1 MKVNYQ
7 KHYIFNQTK
16 LLMNNSISF
25 GYHYIGSHTIIKL
38 NMNLTPADADEIRN
52 LFGFSVVHVGRHES
66 MLCRIEGVVPWNGM
80 GNENFREWFN
90 KLEIYKI
97 NAKMEK
103 LATKKAEVLDR
114 ALNAQ
119 NLLINL
125 NDLPF

>member
-1 MKVNYQ
+1 
-7 KHYIFNQTK
+7 
-16 LLMNNSISF
+16 MNKSIPF
-25 GYHYIGSHTIIKL
+25 GYHYVGSHTIIKL

-52 LFGFSVVHVGRHES
+52 MPGFSVKYVGRYDS
-66 MLCRIEGVVPWNGM
+66 MLCRIEAVVPWNGM

-103 LATKKAEVLDR
+103 LANRKASLLDV
-114 ALNAQ
+114 AIGAE
-119 NLLINL
+119 NLLADL

>member
-1 MKVNYQ
+1 
-7 KHYIFNQTK
+7 
-16 LLMNNSISF
+16 MNKTIPF
-25 GYHYIGSHTIIKL
+25 GYHYVGSHTIIKL
-38 NMNLTPADADEIRN
+38 NINLTWADAREIEKK
-52 LFGFSVVHVGRHES
+52 FGFHVQYIGGSGS
-66 MLCRIEGVVPWNGM
+66 MLHRIEGVVPWNGM
-80 GNENFREWFN
+80 GNENFRDWFN

-103 LATKKAEVLDR
+103 LATKKAEALDR

>member
-1 MKVNYQ
+1 
-7 KHYIFNQTK
+7 
-16 LLMNNSISF
+16 MNKTIPF
-25 GYHYIGSHTIIKL
+25 GYHSFGSHSLVKL

-52 LFGFSVVHVGRHES
+52 LFGFSVTHIGRYES

-80 GNENFREWFN
+80 GNENFRQWFQ

-103 LATKKAEVLDR
+103 LANKKAEALDR
-114 ALNAQ
+114 ILNAQ
-119 NLLINL
+119 NLIINL